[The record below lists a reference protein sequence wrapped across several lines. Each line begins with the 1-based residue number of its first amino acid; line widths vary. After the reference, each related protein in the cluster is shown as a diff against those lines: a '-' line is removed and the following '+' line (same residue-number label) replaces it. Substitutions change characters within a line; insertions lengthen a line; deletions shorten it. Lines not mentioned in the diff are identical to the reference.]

1 MGLEFLLMGN
11 IAFAGLYNHPRF
23 YLNNL
28 ESDFTLT
35 EIANTFNDRYIEQE
49 IAETYSFLRENV
61 SYVSDPDGIELVRTP
76 IDTYLHGGDCEDL
89 TLLAIQLFNEL
100 NINSYFVLSECHTF
114 ALVGPV
120 DEYKL
125 LDVLPKGYRYNITGY
140 YFDDG
145 LYVYFDTAVRGNGG
159 YPGFVNL
166 EYLESAVIADVET
179 KEIIR
184 TIGKELEI
192 KK

>member
-100 NINSYFVLSECHTF
+100 NINSYFVLSEGHTF